1 MHQELKSIVGL
12 ETQIRIL
19 LAGFGTM
26 LLPLMKHLLKCPE
39 KVTVAGVIPASN
51 LKGYKALTEHPSQ
64 VEMLQLAE
72 KHQIRILA
80 APGINSREFR
90 NELSELKPHILLV
103 GGWPEIISSE
113 IVTMKG
119 LISINCH
126 GSLLPKYRG
135 ACPCVATIF
144 NGDQNVGLT
153 FHLIDDGIDTGDIL
167 RQRELVVE
175 NDETSLQLERRI
187 SEEFGKSVVP
197 LLTDLKS
204 GKVFPRKQSGI
215 PSYVPKQQP
224 EWGWIP
230 WGADPKVIDQRI
242 RALHGFIH
250 IVTSLHGQVI
260 AFESGRVI
268 RTNCSAGSHTE
279 ESLIGPSTLA
289 ITRNVNFPGE
299 VLANLPDKIM
309 VATRDPA
316 VHVELDKPEIVL
328 DGTDV
333 PHIRTG
339 DRFLSIACSSILKS
353 A

>member
-1 MHQELKSIVGL
+1 MYQELKSIIGL
-12 ETQIRIL
+12 KPQIRVL
-19 LAGFGTM
+19 LAGFGP
-26 LLPLMKHLLKCPE
+26 LPLSLIGHLLSHPE
-39 KVTVAGVIPASN
+39 IVTIVGLLPASN
-51 LKGYKALTEHPSQ
+51 LERYRFLTQHPSEI
-64 VEMLQLAE
+64 EMLQLANE
-72 KHQIRILA
+72 HQIRILA
-80 APGINSREFR
+80 APSINSSEFKQ
-90 NELSELKPHILLV
+90 ELSEIKPHILLV
-103 GGWPEIISSE
+103 GGWSEIIKPEILASA
-113 IVTMKG
+113 G
-119 LISINCH
+119 LITINCH

-135 ACPCVATIF
+135 ACPYVATIF
-144 NGDQNVGLT
+144 NGDQKAGLT

-167 RQRELVVE
+167 RQKEFVVE
-175 NDETSLQLERRI
+175 KDETALQLERRAA
-187 SEEFGKSVVP
+187 EKFGESVVP
-197 LLTDLKS
+197 LLCDLKS
-204 GKVFPRKQSGI
+204 GTVVPRKQSGI